1 MGLDQYAY
9 IDPKEGA
16 RHANQRKEDSFYW
29 RKHSRLHEFMLSI
42 WMQQNPDKSREVFNC
57 RDLYLSEEDLLELR
71 RALENNFDDYTSEGG
86 LFWGHQFQEKQVDEY
101 ADQDLNFVQ
110 RALDAVREGKPVV
123 YSCWW

>member
-16 RHANQRKEDSFYW
+16 RHANQRKEDTFYW

-42 WMQQNPDKSREVFNC
+42 WMEQNPDKSREMFNC
-57 RDLYLSEEDLLELR
+57 RDLYLSELDLLELE
-71 RALENNFDDYTSEGG
+71 RALENNFDDYASEGG
-86 LFWGHQFQEKQVDEY
+86 LFWGHQYQEEQVEEY
-101 ADQDLNFVQ
+101 AEQDLNFVQ
-110 RALDAVREGKPVV
+110 RALDAVREGKFVV

>member
-16 RHANQRKEDSFYW
+16 RHSNQREEDTFYW

-42 WMQQNPDKSREVFNC
+42 WMEQNPDKSREVFNC

-71 RALENNFDDYTSEGG
+71 RALANNFDDYTSEGG
-86 LFWGHQFQEKQVDEY
+86 LFWGHQYQEKQVDEY

>member
-16 RHANQRKEDSFYW
+16 RHADQRKEDTFYW

-71 RALENNFDDYTSEGG
+71 RALADNFDNYTSEGG
-86 LFWGHQFQEKQVDEY
+86 LFWGHQFQERQVDEY

>member
-16 RHANQRKEDSFYW
+16 RHANQRKEDTFYW

-42 WMQQNPDKSREVFNC
+42 WMEQNPDKSREVFNC
-57 RDLYLSEEDLLELR
+57 RDLYLSEEDLLELKE
-71 RALENNFDDYTSEGG
+71 ALANNFDNYTSEGG
-86 LFWGHQFQEKQVDEY
+86 LFWGHQYQEEAVDEY

-110 RALDAVREGKPVV
+110 RALDAVREGKRVV

>member
-1 MGLDQYAY
+1 
-9 IDPKEGA
+9 
-16 RHANQRKEDSFYW
+16 
-29 RKHSRLHEFMLSI
+29 MLSV
-42 WMQQNPDKSREVFNC
+42 WKEQNPKKDQHDFNC
-57 RDLYLSEEDLLELR
+57 QDLYLSEEDLLELR

-86 LFWGHQFQEKQVDEY
+86 LFWGHQYQKEQVDEY